1 MKHYKV
7 VAAIIIN
14 DEKILCV
21 QRGVSKFEYIS
32 KKYEFPGGK
41 VEPGET
47 EIEALEREIYE
58 ELEMKISV
66 QEEYLTVD
74 HFYPDFELTMHSFI
88 CEVDDPSLTLT
99 EHIDYQWLRKDEL
112 GVLDWAAA
120 DIPIVHKIMKSQL

>member
-14 DEKILCV
+14 NEKILCV
-21 QRGVSKFEYIS
+21 QRNVSKFVYIS

-47 EIEALEREIYE
+47 EVEALEREIYE

-66 QEEYLTVD
+66 QSDYMIVD
-74 HFYPDFELTMHSFI
+74 YVYPDFEITMHSYI
-88 CEVDDPSLTLT
+88 CHIDTPSLTLT
-99 EHIDYQWLRKDEL
+99 EHMDFRWLSKDEL
-112 GVLDWAAA
+112 GHLDWAAA
-120 DIPIVHKIMKSQL
+120 DIPIVKKLMKS